1 MLKFWPYFENPT
13 NREWISLLYNSS
25 NKKKKK
31 GNCDF
36 FFPLK
41 IASVPISLTVWSQ
54 VTYKQWAQ
62 CCKVLGHLSSHSSRN
77 SAELALQRSVS
88 WKMRSERTEGSNF
101 LDALWLCP
109 FPGRFVC
116 LITSAWSCSCKL
128 KATRVAP
135 ATTAKK
141 ESRSTT
147 WQMEGNKTGNFC
159 REAFENC
166 WNPGIFR
173 STVTRF
179 L

>member
-25 NKKKKK
+25 NKKKKRQIVIFFSPK
-31 GNCDF
+31 NCISANFPYGLITGN
-36 FFPLK
+36 L
-41 IASVPISLTVWSQ
+41 
-54 VTYKQWAQ
+54 QWAQ
-62 CCKVLGHLSSHSSRN
+62 CCKVLGHLSSHISRN
-77 SAELALQRSVS
+77 SAEFALQRSVS
-88 WKMRSERTEGSNF
+88 WKMRSERTECSDF

-141 ESRSTT
+141 ESRTTT
-147 WQMEGNKTGNFC
+147 WQMEGNKPGNFC
-159 REAFENC
+159 KEAFENC